1 MYTSRKGISET
12 IQFLRGQCN
21 IFQTLLVFFYS
32 RENLRFSR
40 NPKYSGLFDTIA
52 TAFSGRKRFSD
63 RQPETAVNFNCR
75 RLGGSMDQFYQ
86 VNRSTALNPPKDGLP
101 STQSSNDALKLM
113 GSEGKM
119 GAVHEEMKRVSRLP
133 PSSAYATHR
142 MRVLNKILQLLSIQ
156 RTTSQDEELKLLFSG
171 LSLG

>member
-1 MYTSRKGISET
+1 MSRLTPFKTPIPTSNKERISGFLET
-12 IQFLRGQCN
+12 RN
-21 IFQTLLVFFYS
+21 IFWIVRYGRYYVLLTQKIFRS
-32 RENLRFSR
+32 
-40 NPKYSGLFDTIA
+40 A
-52 TAFSGRKRFSD
+52 TGDGS
-63 RQPETAVNFNCR
+63 
-75 RLGGSMDQFYQ
+75 GSMDQFHQ
-86 VNRSTALNPPKDGLP
+86 VNHSSALNPPKDGLP
-101 STQSSNDALKLM
+101 STQSSNDALRQM

-156 RTTSQDEELKLLFSG
+156 RTTSQDEELELLFSG

>member
-1 MYTSRKGISET
+1 
-12 IQFLRGQCN
+12 
-21 IFQTLLVFFYS
+21 
-32 RENLRFSR
+32 
-40 NPKYSGLFDTIA
+40 
-52 TAFSGRKRFSD
+52 
-63 RQPETAVNFNCR
+63 
-75 RLGGSMDQFYQ
+75 MDHSYQ
-86 VNRSTALNPPKDGLP
+86 VNHSCSLNPPKDGLP
-101 STQSSNDALKLM
+101 STQSSNDALRQM

-156 RTTSQDEELKLLFSG
+156 RTTSQDEELELLFSG